1 MKRLIILFAL
11 IAFAAQT
18 QCCGGTNGKT
28 AAPKKK
34 SAPKIASDREVRFVE
49 DEDLEGLRMV
59 LREAGAPSQDTEA
72 VTLAKGKALNESEIS
87 RLLDRAEGIKLE
99 KGDRKDFVVRKG
111 SKPPPR
117 TGETVDISFPPPIKK
132 RVPDMGK
139 PGELE
144 VLRFAPEGE
153 VPMAPHLSLTFSRPM
168 VSVTSQEEA
177 SKIMPARLDPVPD
190 GDWRWLGTRTLLFK
204 PDVRFPM
211 ATDYK
216 VVVPVGTSSSTGD
229 KLKKKTEFSFSTPA
243 PAIERK
249 HPTRGPHDLNPVI
262 FLEFDQK
269 INPEAMVEHMVLEF
283 NGRKRSL
290 KLATRER
297 IDDDDVVRNMVE
309 HAKEGRWTALVS
321 DKILPKGTSFK
332 VVVKKGAP
340 SAEGPKTTPGKQT
353 FSFFTYKPLRIE
365 RHRCGWRD
373 ECPPTTDWRIEFNNP
388 LDEEEFDP
396 DSITVEP
403 TVPGLTVRHWGD
415 TVSIGGL
422 KQGRTRYTVTIPA
435 SIQDKFGQTLGED
448 EHITFDV
455 GPAEKTLFGPG
466 KGLVTLDPMGAPAL
480 AVHSINHKRLKVK
493 IHRVTPAD
501 WVKWLEWRQKYRY
514 ETTKPGPM
522 PGKRVF
528 SRSIKVKGENDRSA
542 QTLIDFKRHLRKG
555 YGQFLVHVEPAVQP
569 KEKWR
574 RQEVMVWVQ
583 VTDLGLAAFV
593 DYKEMLAW
601 VTTLKDG
608 KAISGAVVE
617 LLPGKKT
624 SGKSD
629 DKGLA
634 RMRLTNDSD
643 EARLLVARVG
653 DDAVILPP
661 SDNLWYGGG
670 GGGGAVEQ
678 NDLMRWYTFDD
689 RGLYRPGEKVRVKG
703 WMRKYAAGVGGDIE
717 ALAKKPQKVKWKLRG
732 PRGND
737 LSSGDVDVSKL
748 GGFDLTLEL
757 PKDVNLGTA
766 WLEIDAV
773 GAGDLYGTTHSHA
786 IKIQEFRRPEFEVS
800 AAAQPGPYVLGEEV
814 ITTVKAAYY
823 AGGGLPNAPVRW
835 RAYATPASY
844 TPPDRD
850 EYEFGMWSPWWRP
863 FNKGSGGKSE
873 TLEGKTDAIGE
884 HHLGIHFEAVNP
896 PRPMNVHAEATVTDV
911 NRQAWTA
918 SRDLLVHPSA
928 FYLGLKTERGF
939 VDKDDP
945 IVVESLVVDIDGKII
960 PGVDVTLRMF
970 RVLSRWKGGKWKEEE
985 LDPVECSVTSDEDS
999 QKCTFHPKLGGSY
1012 RIVGEIR
1019 DPLERLNRTEM
1030 RIWVAGQEQPPAR
1043 NVEKEKLTLIPE
1055 KQEYQPGEKATFL
1068 LQSPFYPADGVL
1080 TIRRSGLVSE
1090 EHFALDGPTRQF
1102 AIPIVE
1108 AHIPDVTVQIDLV
1121 GSATRNDDDGKPR
1134 KDLPRRV
1141 AFASGSLTFKV
1152 PPLTRTLDVKATPR
1166 KTKLDPGAKTTIDL
1180 LVVDAGGKPVNGAE
1194 LVVVAADESVLA
1206 LTGYKLP
1213 DPIDVF
1219 YTARGSGVSDYH
1231 MRHQLVL
1238 SDPSML
1244 AVTSD
1249 GAIAGGL
1256 GNMPVAA
1263 QAMMTMGPMGSTRSA
1278 TAMPSAPRKS
1288 KKKGGKSGKAAD
1300 RRGKMA
1306 EIAFADDL
1314 LGGDKGGFDG
1324 DDDNGSRKI
1333 AVRTDFNALALF
1345 APDVKTDSRGKAS
1358 VSIKLPDS
1366 LTRYRVMVVA
1376 VAGGKQ
1382 FGTGESNITAR
1393 LPLMVRPSPPRFLN
1407 FGDRFELPVILQNQ
1421 TDEEMTVSVAV
1432 RATNVSMAQTLDKA
1446 VVGEGDGRLV
1456 TAGQRVT
1463 VPANDRVEVRFP
1475 TAAQMAGKAR
1485 FQIVASSRRGSDAA
1499 NFELPVWTP
1508 ATSEA
1513 FATYGE
1519 IDKGAIEQPV
1529 RAPGKVWPQFGGLEI
1544 TTSSTQLQALTDAV
1558 LYLVSYPYDCNE
1570 QIASR
1575 ILAIAAL
1582 RDVLS
1587 AFESQELP
1595 TPKELKKS
1603 VGRDL
1608 KKLAARQNSNGGF
1621 SFWRKGDRDWPYL
1634 TIHVASA
1641 MARAKTKSYEVP
1653 DVMWNRAMRYLKNI
1667 ETHIPHWYS
1676 KESRWSIRAYALNV
1690 LHLMGATDKA
1700 KAAALLTEAGI
1711 KSLPMEAQGW
1721 ILPVLQAGKKKDEV
1735 SKIVRNLTNKVTET
1749 AAGAHF
1755 VTSYSDGAHV
1765 LLHSNRRVDGIIL
1778 EALIEVA
1785 PKSDLIPK
1793 LVRGLLAHR
1802 VRGKWSNTQENAF
1815 ILLAMDR
1822 YFNVFEKV
1830 DPDFIARAWLG
1841 NNFIGEHEFKGR
1853 TTERARMDI
1862 PMSFIAERK
1871 GNQSLVLQKDGVG
1884 RMYYRIGMRYAP
1896 KSLDLEP
1903 VDYGFAIERVYEAV
1917 DDPGDVKQDK
1927 DGTWRIAAGA
1937 RVRVRL
1943 TMVAPMR
1950 RYHVA
1955 LVDPLPAGL
1964 EPINPALAVSGSVPD
1979 DPKAAKSSSSRY
1991 WWWWRP
1997 WYEHQNMRDER
2008 VEAFTS
2014 LLWAGVHEYTYV
2026 ARATTPGEYVVPP
2039 TKAEEMYHPETF
2051 GRAGTDKVIVK
2062 GTDRVLW

>member
-1 MKRLIILFAL
+1 MKRFVILFAL
-11 IAFAAQT
+11 IALAAQT

-28 AAPKKK
+28 VAPKKK
-34 SAPKIASDREVRFVE
+34 SAPKIAAGKEVRFVE

-59 LREAGAPSQDTEA
+59 LREAGAPSQDAEA

-111 SKPPPR
+111 SRPPPR
-117 TGETVDISFPPPIKK
+117 TGETVDVSFPPPVKK

-177 SKIMPARLDPVPD
+177 SKITPARLDPVPD

-211 ATDYK
+211 ATDYT

-249 HPTRGPHDLNPVI
+249 HPTRGPHDLTPVI

-269 INPEAMVEHMVLEF
+269 INPEAMVEHMALEF

-290 KLATRER
+290 SLATKEQ
-297 IDDDDVVRNMVE
+297 IDNDDAVRNMVE
-309 HAKEGRWTALVS
+309 HAKEGCWAALVS
-321 DKILPKGTSFK
+321 DKPLPKGTSFK

-353 FSFFTYKPLRIE
+353 FSFYTYKPLRIE

-388 LDEEEFDP
+388 LDEDTFDP
-396 DSITVEP
+396 DSIAVEP
-403 TVPGLTVRHWGD
+403 TVPGLNVRRWGD
-415 TVSIGGL
+415 TISIGGL
-422 KQGRTRYTVTIPA
+422 KQGRTKYTVTIPA
-435 SIQDKFGQTLGED
+435 AIQDKFGQTLGED

-455 GPAEKTLFGPG
+455 GPAQKTLFGPG
-466 KGLVTLDPMGAPAL
+466 KGLVTLDPMGEPAL
-480 AVHSINHKRLKVK
+480 AIHSINHKRLKVK
-493 IHRVTPAD
+493 IHRVTPKD
-501 WVKWLEWRQKYRY
+501 WVKWIEWRQKYRY

-528 SRSIKVKGENDRSA
+528 SRSIKVDGENDRSA
-542 QTLIDFKRHLRKG
+542 QTLIDFKRHLKKG
-555 YGQFLVHVEPAVQP
+555 FGQFLVHVEPAVQP

-574 RQEVMVWVQ
+574 RQAVIVWVQ

-634 RMRLTNDSD
+634 RMRLTNDST
-643 EARLLVARVG
+643 AAQLLVARVG
-653 DDAVILPP
+653 NDAVILPP

-670 GGGGAVEQ
+670 GGWRSVDR

-717 ALAKKPQKVKWKLRG
+717 ALSKKPTKVKWKLRG

-773 GAGDLYGTTHSHA
+773 GASDLYGTTHSHA

-800 AAAQPGPYVLGEEV
+800 AAAQPGPYILGEEV

-823 AGGGLPNAPVRW
+823 AGGGLPNAPVHW

-844 TPPDRD
+844 TPPDRS
-850 EYEFGMWSPWWRP
+850 EYQFGMWSPWWRP
-863 FNKGSGGKSE
+863 FNKGSGGESE

-896 PRPMNVHAEATVTDV
+896 PRPMNVHAQATVTDV
-911 NRQAWTA
+911 NRQAWT
-918 SRDLLVHPSA
+918 SSKDMLVHPSA

-939 VDKDDP
+939 VDRDDP

-970 RVLSRWKGGKWKEEE
+970 RVRSKWKGGKWVEEE
-985 LDPVECSVTSDEDS
+985 LDPVECSVTSDEDPK
-999 QKCTFHPKLGGSY
+999 KCTFHPKLGGSY
-1012 RIVGEIR
+1012 RISGDIR

-1055 KQEYQPGEKATFL
+1055 KEEYQPGEKAEFL

-1090 EHFALDGPTRQF
+1090 EHFVLDGPTRQF
-1102 AIPIVE
+1102 TIPIVE

-1134 KDLPRRV
+1134 NDLPRRV

-1152 PPLTRTLDVKATPR
+1152 PPLTRTLDVTATPR

-1180 LVVDAGGKPVNGAE
+1180 LVVDADGKPVNGAE

-1213 DPIDVF
+1213 DPINVF
-1219 YTARGSGVSDYH
+1219 YTARGSGVDDYH

-1244 AVTSD
+1244 AVTAD
-1249 GAIAGGL
+1249 GTLAGGL

-1263 QAMMTMGPMGSTRSA
+1263 QSMMSMGPTGSTRSA
-1278 TAMPSAPRKS
+1278 SAMPSAPRKS
-1288 KKKGGKSGKAAD
+1288 KKKGGKNGGNRDK
-1300 RRGKMA
+1300 RGKMA
-1306 EIAFADDL
+1306 EIAFANIDME
-1314 LGGDKGGFDG
+1314 GGDRGGFNG
-1324 DDDNGSRKI
+1324 DDDSGSQKI

-1432 RATNVSMAQTLDKA
+1432 RATNVSMAQTLDKT

-1485 FQIVASSRRGSDAA
+1485 FQIVASSKRGSDAA

-1519 IDKGAIEQPV
+1519 VDKGAIEQPV

-1587 AFESQELP
+1587 AFEAQDLP
-1595 TPKELKKS
+1595 SPKELKKS
-1603 VGRDL
+1603 IGRDL
-1608 KKLAARQNSNGGF
+1608 QKLAARQNHNGGF

-1641 MARAKTKSYEVP
+1641 MARAKTKGYKVP

-1700 KAAALLTEAGI
+1700 KASALLKEAGI

-1721 ILPVLQAGKKKDEV
+1721 ILPVLQAGDRKDEV
-1735 SKIVRNLTNKVTET
+1735 AKIVRNLTNKVTET

-1815 ILLAMDR
+1815 VLLAMDR
-1822 YFNVFEKV
+1822 YFNVYEKV

-1871 GNQSLVLQKDGVG
+1871 GDQSLVLQKDGKG

-1896 KSLDLEP
+1896 KSLDLAP

-1917 DDPGDVKQDK
+1917 DDPEDVRQDK
-1927 DGTWRIAAGA
+1927 NGTWHIAAGA

-1955 LVDPLPAGL
+1955 LVDPMPAGL

-1979 DPKAAKSSSSRY
+1979 DPKASKSSSSRY

-2008 VEAFTS
+2008 VEAFAS
-2014 LLWAGVHEYTYV
+2014 LLWAGVHEYTYI

-2062 GTDRVLW
+2062 